1 MEEPTDGAS
10 QQHLQQPTNTRR
22 SKRRVAMTT
31 SLVLIVLSGLFFFTE
46 LRGLKLSNY
55 LKNESDAEKSP
66 VVVVVQTEAVEK
78 DIQEKRP
85 KRNRKN
91 EKKARGP
98 AAAARADHNNADDDA
113 STEPSDIRTHI
124 MNQLPDIRAFTKS
137 QPSPVCH
144 PHMQLAL
151 PGFKWFNASKFTRL
165 YFYHARKAGGTSLA
179 DYFVKVAHH
188 HGLEFQVDEWTA
200 AEEPST
206 SDKETFYVAHLREPV
221 DRAISH
227 FKYQGRWNCRDLIK
241 MRRKDNPFVPTED
254 NAQKLESW
262 SHTGGHNETT
272 CNDGSFKMGN
282 CAVNCYTQWFTGLS
296 CPAFNITTEVQYEV
310 AKSRLLRY
318 NFVVILE
325 KLHDPEYAAAVERY
339 FGVKGVL
346 QTRSAFCER
355 VSHNANILN
364 PLHIKNDTL
373 ARLKQL
379 NEVDSRLYNEMS
391 ECLDSGDYNFGTI
404 DPTRIS
410 PDPTIQVPYDQFDT
424 WRKEQRIAKHENDTI
439 ETKTT

>member
-1 MEEPTDGAS
+1 MGLLPLMFAVDAAADSGFFNDERSIAASQGSIIWSVAAGFEMAVHHTTPIEFFFLCHSPPFPLFSSSIAMQVIVTAPTGASSAYAVEGATTVSDLKAMIENQEFIPGHLIRLVAGDSELTGGTLAGNGIEEDEELSLLLEIPGVYFTTLAGWVNEAFSVRDVPAMEEPTDGAS

-22 SKRRVAMTT
+22 SKRRVAVTT

-144 PHMQLAL
+144 PHMQLAM

-188 HGLEFQVDEWTA
+188 HGLEFKVDEWTA

-206 SDKETFYVAHLREPV
+206 SDKETFYVAHLREP
-221 DRAISH
+221 
-227 FKYQGRWNCRDLIK
+227 IK
-241 MRRKDNPFVPTED
+241 D
-254 NAQKLESW
+254 
-262 SHTGGHNETT
+262 
-272 CNDGSFKMGN
+272 DG
-282 CAVNCYTQWFTGLS
+282 T
-296 CPAFNITTEVQYEV
+296 
-310 AKSRLLRY
+310 
-318 NFVVILE
+318 
-325 KLHDPEYAAAVERY
+325 VE
-339 FGVKGVL
+339 
-346 QTRSAFCER
+346 
-355 VSHNANILN
+355 I
-364 PLHIKNDTL
+364 
-373 ARLKQL
+373 
-379 NEVDSRLYNEMS
+379 
-391 ECLDSGDYNFGTI
+391 
-404 DPTRIS
+404 
-410 PDPTIQVPYDQFDT
+410 
-424 WRKEQRIAKHENDTI
+424 
-439 ETKTT
+439 

>member
-1 MEEPTDGAS
+1 MEEPTYLES

-55 LKNESDAEKSP
+55 LKNESEAEKSP

-113 STEPSDIRTHI
+113 STEQSDIRTHI

-221 DRAISH
+221 RVCCLPLDMLRPMLLITIICCRLIEPYPISNVSDNH
-227 FKYQGRWNCRDLIK
+227 CLVSLCYNVLAHSPYLLTPQIK
-241 MRRKDNPFVPTED
+241 D
-254 NAQKLESW
+254 
-262 SHTGGHNETT
+262 
-272 CNDGSFKMGN
+272 DG
-282 CAVNCYTQWFTGLS
+282 T
-296 CPAFNITTEVQYEV
+296 
-310 AKSRLLRY
+310 
-318 NFVVILE
+318 
-325 KLHDPEYAAAVERY
+325 VE
-339 FGVKGVL
+339 
-346 QTRSAFCER
+346 
-355 VSHNANILN
+355 I
-364 PLHIKNDTL
+364 
-373 ARLKQL
+373 
-379 NEVDSRLYNEMS
+379 
-391 ECLDSGDYNFGTI
+391 
-404 DPTRIS
+404 
-410 PDPTIQVPYDQFDT
+410 
-424 WRKEQRIAKHENDTI
+424 
-439 ETKTT
+439 